1 MANWKE
7 QGFVPDTDDESEFTQ
22 DTQEKLHCKCIIKQ
36 LQNEPG
42 GSAGAHNNTAERNA
56 SKNMNDQEQLRQL
69 DCKPFPLNQDTN
81 NYEVHVSPTLRIL
94 ELGEKDGYNSCTPS
108 TMEVK
113 KLNEMNHTITEA
125 SPVAATDQ
133 QNLSTSGGW
142 SGSKADLCP
151 TTTDKAQEEAY
162 SNSQVSSFSQPTF
175 FKNPEPFWEDD
186 REIGSK
192 IDTCSQDI
200 SLTDGFSRSYV
211 QITSPASS
219 ILSSPPS
226 SLPDFYEYQTT
237 RSPDINEGV
246 REAFVEENV
255 KALPEANNFES
266 ESVNNLE
273 YPMRRALR
281 HRNPIQLHPYIMEQE
296 KYRQTL
302 RARGV
307 APIMMFPSQDNRNQR
322 SYQDTLFSNEYEEEE
337 SQELGILPLSP
348 NISDGQDW
356 IPISPSCSIRSV
368 ENPKTL
374 SNLSESPKSTITI
387 RNCEKSPDRLKTQS
401 GGRYFRKVKKL
412 QNHSTYSSKIEGL
425 IPPISSSPPDKSH
438 SGASTDFDNKV
449 QTISGEK
456 KPEPA
461 LTPKTYSLSESEF
474 SRPPSET
481 KRRCSD
487 GSRLDLEIQTN
498 VQKLASNTIKS
509 STDPIML
516 DSDSDLNLDGPFAN
530 VSEPVPCDAS
540 SDESVQIRKVGKRF
554 RGVLPASHLRLDT
567 FKKSRAPVRDSRSF
581 LNKSNLYSQSRKGV
595 AVPKAQNNKN
605 IFSASLNQEPL
616 VFTDSTDES
625 EYEQRQG
632 KTPNFIQQT
641 ISPVLKPTHFLN
653 YFSCS
658 DESIDD
664 LLPSHVRQSSSN
676 LRHHYKAIA
685 PQSSRYHAKTT
696 KRFKRL
702 RESDI
707 GKSIKPSKR
716 RKTGEAENLQ
726 FDMRKPAL
734 PKRTKTQ
741 KLSILDVPDYSV
753 GETQSTPDFIK
764 IAARTVNLRKDRGRH
779 YPSLKYIRL
788 STEED
793 TNDVNSII
801 NDWKEG
807 KIIRKPSLKILD
819 KFSRKLEDSS
829 GCKNTIQH
837 TKNSHEP
844 EMNEILCKNPRE
856 FIFNSRNIQQSMY
869 KFVSVRNAPILSRF
883 SQPLKFSHRHRSTLK
898 NKPTATRIVRP
909 AQLESSCHENSI
921 HNDTVAFKL
930 QKAKLDETW
939 HNLQRRPETS
949 IKSQVNYFLNS
960 KPSFPA
966 VETDSDLKSLG
977 DISSKQQLPSIS
989 IPRRQK
995 RPPKR
1000 IDTSA
1005 AKYRQLRNTIIPR
1018 FFEPGNI
1025 TSVSDNKLSGL
1036 AKLSTENPLYF
1047 NVFPLRQGTH
1057 FQHNTF
1063 IGSGRL
1069 RMTTQP
1075 SLRQNFSGGTI
1086 TLRLTE
1092 RSFSWNTW
1100 NETSAS
1106 EVGICFDIL
1115 SDWLIEC
1122 ENSRF
1127 PSTEVKEIA
1136 IFVLDYTQQY
1146 VSFDGLLGQEN
1157 FLLRMSQILQEFSSR
1172 IKLNLQPTMV
1182 QLNQFLEVLSIC
1194 SVLILDLLQK
1204 ARTNVE
1210 APTLIM
1216 ELEES
1221 LKNIASFCT
1230 YTLLLQ
1236 GLENIQKI
1244 YDDTQYY
1251 SFRVSGISNKDYPI
1265 QGWVIIMTALSV
1277 ACIPR
1282 ASFWEVTNS
1291 RLQLSEIN
1299 NVFDAETI
1307 EKLWYSMYTLLPLT
1321 EFDEIGQ
1328 VVTGKRYTISQENW
1342 ALPKQILKR
1351 VFTLYKLNQRQFP
1364 GFNKYCRTLLTRC
1377 YNLMVD
1383 WGWRKSSSI
1392 IGSIFDF
1399 FASQNLSH
1407 LRNEEVYHSPQFLEK
1422 LDTMPSL
1429 AIEPEDCCFHI
1440 FLKIVALEF
1449 QNLRLENDLKSIRNL
1464 GARLLPNHDRQY
1476 PKEEDIY
1483 QRDLASLRNHH
1494 DLLCTLFWSMP
1505 SDERPS
1511 ISFIQ
1516 ELVVP
1521 DLSHKEACLINLR
1534 SWENLTRFIV
1544 TTTTDPTVYQ
1554 PFKDWQSTFFMSMY
1568 NQYNE
1573 AESEAMHQLKEMT
1586 ESKIDSVVE
1595 AHMADIIMK
1604 NKRNILV
1611 TMCKSIEA
1619 MENIIKVAKCE
1630 SIIKISLNNEI
1641 LLKALDSNIY
1651 AKDRLLNTP
1660 LKEVIQVITSY
1671 MDQVDRIYPVS
1682 LTESL
1687 NEISTNQESQD
1698 SLDIVN
1704 WDRLEMIS
1712 PLESLLG
1719 PLRPVLKTV
1728 VETKANKEADRLL
1741 ATRLIDCYGRLI
1753 SIVTENERF
1762 QKLFSV
1768 DMNTV
1773 FESRRRLTSN
1783 LDCWSLFIAKLL
1795 YYGKSLQD
1803 LKFCGV
1809 DIGLE
1814 WFLALVKLE
1823 PISTPETMLTFQ
1835 LQQKGYYLCNTPEL
1849 YKLDRTQ
1856 IIKAIVCEMSNLLV
1870 ENLTEVKAGLTQKQ
1884 AQQYFSHILGE
1895 GLRFIQNTLETVK
1908 VNSDAHIKYLAF
1920 ARSIVTNIRS
1930 YASGFRKIT
1939 EFFIH
1944 PSKHYW
1950 PNDDDPNLYV
1960 AGIVSYSVRLSQ
1972 LTKRTSFELL
1982 YYIYNGWT
1990 NALITNHLK
1999 EYKHHIRHGMRC
2011 KNFTKFM
2018 LVEFVPAILEVGFN
2032 LSAWILCATFLPAIS
2047 YRVSRILETNGSES
2061 IWMFEQLIN
2070 NLKIILSC
2078 TSRLAQSSPQDLRG
2092 AHKNHRGILSVVF
2105 QFWMQIA
2112 PSLCQYIERRPQL
2125 IETITTVT
2133 DHFNKF
2139 IYSSLK
2145 CFTDGE
2151 TYQQSEILEYSLT
2164 RGRYTTEF
2172 VNFFEREIQD
2182 CWQFIDD
2189 SKFGII
2195 VKTRS
2200 RELSAELWFEST
2212 LGEVLTQEIKAY
2224 EVFFGNTEDLEIPA
2238 IKNLLIHELII

>member
-7 QGFVPDTDDESEFTQ
+7 KGFVPDTDDECEFTQ
-22 DTQEKLHCKCIIKQ
+22 DTQEKVYCKRLINQ
-36 LQNEPG
+36 LQNKPG
-42 GSAGAHNNTAERNA
+42 GFAGAHNDDVERSA
-56 SKNMNDQEQLRQL
+56 PKYVNDQEQLRNL
-69 DCKPFPLNQDTN
+69 DCKTFSLNHDTT
-81 NYEVHVSPTLRIL
+81 NYEVHASPTLRIL
-94 ELGEKDGYNSCTPS
+94 ELDKKDGFNSCTS
-108 TMEVK
+108 SIMGSQ
-113 KLNEMNHTITEA
+113 KLNELNQLITEA
-125 SPVAATDQ
+125 NHVAATDQ
-133 QNLSTSGGW
+133 QNLSISGGW
-142 SGSKADLCP
+142 SGSKVNLCS
-151 TTTDKAQEEAY
+151 TTTDKAREEDY
-162 SNSQVSSFSQPTF
+162 SNSQVSSLSQPTF

-186 REIGSK
+186 QEIESK
-192 IDTCSQDI
+192 INTYSQDI

-226 SLPDFYEYQTT
+226 SMPDFFEYQTT
-237 RSPDINEGV
+237 RSSDLNAGV
-246 REAFVEENV
+246 KEALVEENV
-255 KALPEANNFES
+255 KAMPESNIFES
-266 ESVNNLE
+266 ESVNNFE

-296 KYRQTL
+296 KYKQTL

-307 APIMMFPSQDNRNQR
+307 APIMMFPSQNNRNQK
-322 SYQDTLFSNEYEEEE
+322 SYQDTLLSNEYEEE
-337 SQELGILPLSP
+337 SQELGTLPLSS

-356 IPISPSCSIRSV
+356 IPISPSCSIRSMV
-368 ENPKTL
+368 NPKTL
-374 SNLSESPKSTITI
+374 SNLSESPKSNITTT
-387 RNCEKSPDRLKTQS
+387 NCENSPDLRKTLS
-401 GGRYFRKVKKL
+401 GGRYFRRIKKL
-412 QNHSTYSSKIEGL
+412 SNHSTNSSKSERQIS
-425 IPPISSSPPDKSH
+425 PISNTPPDKSLF
-438 SGASTDFDNKV
+438 SASTDIVNNIK
-449 QTISGEK
+449 TISGEK

-461 LTPKTYSLSESEF
+461 QTPETYPFSESKF
-474 SRPPSET
+474 TRSPLET
-481 KRRCSD
+481 FRKPSD
-487 GSRLDLEIQTN
+487 GSMLDLEIETN
-498 VQKLASNTIKS
+498 VQTLASNPRS
-509 STDPIML
+509 SMDPIML

-530 VSEPVPCDAS
+530 VSESVPCDAS

-567 FKKSRAPVRDSRSF
+567 FKKSRAPARDSRNF
-581 LNKSNLYSQSRKGV
+581 LSKSNLYGQSRKGV
-595 AVPKAQNNKN
+595 AVPKPLNNEN
-605 IFSASLNQEPL
+605 SFSASLTQEPL
-616 VFTDSTDES
+616 VFTDSTDVS
-625 EYEQRQG
+625 EDEQKQG
-632 KTPNFIQQT
+632 KINNFIQQT
-641 ISPVLKPTHFLN
+641 ISPVLKPTKFLN
-653 YFSCS
+653 YLSCS

-664 LLPSHVRQSSSN
+664 LLPSHVRQSSRN
-676 LRHHYKAIA
+676 LLHQYKAIG
-685 PQSSRYHAKTT
+685 PQSSRYHAKAT
-696 KRFKRL
+696 KGFKRP
-702 RESDI
+702 RENDE
-707 GKSIKPSKR
+707 GKSVKPSKR
-716 RKTGEAENLQ
+716 HKTGKVVNRQL
-726 FDMRKPAL
+726 DMRKCAL

-753 GETQSTPDFIK
+753 GETQSTPNFIK

-779 YPSLKYIRL
+779 YPCQKYIRL

-793 TNDVNSII
+793 THDVNSII

-807 KIIRKPSLKILD
+807 KIIRKPSQKRPA
-819 KFSRKLEDSS
+819 KFSSKLEDPS

-837 TKNSHEP
+837 PKNSVEP
-844 EMNEILCKNPRE
+844 EMNGILCKNPRE
-856 FIFNSRNIQQSMY
+856 FVFNSRNIQQSMY
-869 KFVSVRNAPILSRF
+869 KFVSVRNVPLLSSF
-883 SQPLKFSHRHRSTLK
+883 SQPLKFSHRYRSILK
-898 NKPTATRIVRP
+898 NKPIATRISRP
-909 AQLESSCHENSI
+909 AQLESSCFGNSI

-939 HNLQRRPETS
+939 QNLQRWPKNS
-949 IKSQVNYFLNS
+949 IKSQVNYFLNR

-966 VETDSDLKSLG
+966 AETDFDLKCLG
-977 DISSKQQLPSIS
+977 DISSKQQLPPTC

-995 RPPKR
+995 RQPKR
-1000 IDTSA
+1000 LDTSA
-1005 AKYRQLRNTIIPR
+1005 AKYRQLTSTLIPR
-1018 FFEPGNI
+1018 FFEREKIAG
-1025 TSVSDNKLSGL
+1025 VSDNKLSGL
-1036 AKLSTENPLYF
+1036 AKLSTEYPLHF
-1047 NVFPLRQGTH
+1047 NISPLRQGTH
-1057 FQHNTF
+1057 FQNNTF

-1069 RMTTQP
+1069 RMTIQP
-1075 SLRQNFSGGTI
+1075 SLKENFSGGTI

-1092 RSFSWNTW
+1092 RNFSWNTW

-1115 SDWLIEC
+1115 SDWLTEC

-1127 PSTEVKEIA
+1127 PSTEVREIA

-1146 VSFDGLLGQEN
+1146 VSFDGLLGQES

-1172 IKLNLQPTMV
+1172 INLNLQPTMM
-1182 QLNQFLEVLSIC
+1182 QLNQFLEVLSIS
-1194 SVLILDLLQK
+1194 SVLVLDLLQK
-1204 ARTNVE
+1204 ARVNVE
-1210 APTLIM
+1210 ARTLIM

-1221 LKNIASFCT
+1221 LKKIASFCT

-1251 SFRVSGISNKDYPI
+1251 SFRVSGIGNKDYPI
-1265 QGWVIIMTALSV
+1265 QGWVIIMTVLKV

-1282 ASFWEVTNS
+1282 SSFWEVTNS

-1321 EFDEIGQ
+1321 EVDEIGK
-1328 VVTGKRYTISQENW
+1328 VVTGKRYTIPHENW

-1377 YNLMVD
+1377 YYLMVD

-1449 QNLRLENDLKSIRNL
+1449 QNLRQVNDLKSIRNL

-1511 ISFIQ
+1511 ISFVQ
-1516 ELVVP
+1516 ELVIP

-1534 SWENLTRFIV
+1534 SWENLTKFIV
-1544 TTTTDPTVYQ
+1544 TTTTDPIEYQ
-1554 PFKDWQSTFFMSMY
+1554 PFRDWQSTFFMSMY

-1573 AESEAMHQLKEMT
+1573 AESEARHQLKEMT
-1586 ESKIDSVVE
+1586 ENKIDSVVE

-1619 MENIIKVAKCE
+1619 MGNIIKVAKCE
-1630 SIIKISLNNEI
+1630 SIIKISLNTDI

-1651 AKDRLLNTP
+1651 TKDRLQDTL
-1660 LKEVIQVITSY
+1660 LKEVIQVLTSY

-1704 WDRLEMIS
+1704 WNRLEMIS

-1728 VETKANKEADRLL
+1728 VETKANKESDRIL

-1762 QKLFSV
+1762 QKLFSI

-1773 FESRRRLTSN
+1773 FESRRRFTSN

-1795 YYGKSLQD
+1795 SYGKSLHD
-1803 LKFCGV
+1803 LKFYGF
-1809 DIGLE
+1809 DLGLE

-1835 LQQKGYYLCNTPEL
+1835 LQQKGYYLCNTFEL
-1849 YKLDRTQ
+1849 HKLHRTQ
-1856 IIKAIVCEMSNLLV
+1856 VIKAIVCEMNNLLV

-1930 YASGFRKIT
+1930 YASGFRKIP

-1944 PSKHYW
+1944 PSVHYW

-1960 AGIVSYSVRLSQ
+1960 AGIISYSVRLSQ
-1972 LTKRTSFELL
+1972 LTKRTSFEFL
-1982 YYIYNGWT
+1982 YYIYNGWM
-1990 NALITNHLK
+1990 NALVTDHLK
-1999 EYKHHIRHGMRC
+1999 EYKRHVHHGMRC

-2018 LVEFVPAILEVGFN
+2018 LVEFVPAILKVGFN

-2047 YRVSRILETNGSES
+2047 YRISRILETNGSES
-2061 IWMFEQLIN
+2061 LWMFEQLIN
-2070 NLKIILSC
+2070 NLKIILNY
-2078 TSRLAQSSPQDLRG
+2078 TSSLAQRPPQDLRG
-2092 AHKNHRGILSVVF
+2092 PHKNHRGILSVVF

-2112 PSLCQYIERRPQL
+2112 PSLCQYMERRPQL
-2125 IETITTVT
+2125 VETTTTVI
-2133 DHFNKF
+2133 DSFNRF
-2139 IYSSLK
+2139 IYSLLQ
-2145 CFTDGE
+2145 CFTDGKIH
-2151 TYQQSEILEYSLT
+2151 QQSKIQEYSIKQ
-2164 RGRYTTEF
+2164 GRYTMEF

-2182 CWQFIDD
+2182 CWQFIED

-2195 VKTRS
+2195 IKTRS
-2200 RELSAELWFEST
+2200 QEMSSELWFEST
-2212 LGEVLTQEIKAY
+2212 LGEVLTQEIKTY
-2224 EVFFGNTEDLEIPA
+2224 EVFFENTEDLKIPA
-2238 IKNLLIHELII
+2238 IENLLIHELII